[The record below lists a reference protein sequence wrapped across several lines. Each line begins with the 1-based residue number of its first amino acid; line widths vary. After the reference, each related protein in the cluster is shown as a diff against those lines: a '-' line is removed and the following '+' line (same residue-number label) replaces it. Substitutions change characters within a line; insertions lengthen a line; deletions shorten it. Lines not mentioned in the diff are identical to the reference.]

1 MRHFCYVFV
10 FQMTCV
16 SQTGLQA
23 WLEGGGGHPLA
34 AAPDKGMVGS
44 VLYKGRQFLGKLAFH
59 LKSQQP
65 GQARVTLNQWVNAC
79 LFRYHGGG
87 FKPKD
92 EIAVLDRMAFGANLP
107 VRVLTV
113 EKCGSSCS
121 TRGSLGSVHVKVL
134 FISTN
139 TYHLPSTPAHVYL
152 CLKNKLFIILNNKV
166 FFDRYQVIRTD
177 YHSYGGDQATIERHL
192 NSLLPHLSIPT
203 PLLTSLRR
211 RCFETDRKF
220 RLVFFLALE
229 YVDEESVR
237 NFKGLIRAGS
247 WGGGSLL
254 TAQGVIVTLGRVSP
268 HFMLLPIGAMD
279 FSRYQG
285 GAGAR
290 QFISPENLKSLVEEE
305 SPSSSVDTGSS
316 QTCPCES
323 GETLFS
329 SRPPKKLAQPV
340 GNSEVPD
347 DLVSNLQLLGLWN
360 TDVEQVLDLV
370 TWLSTVSYDIER

>member
-1 MRHFCYVFV
+1 
-10 FQMTCV
+10 MTCV
-16 SQTGLQA
+16 SQAGLQA
-23 WLEGGGGHPLA
+23 WLDGGGGHPLA
-34 AAPDKGMVGS
+34 LAPVEGLVGS
-44 VLYKGRQFLGKLAFH
+44 ALLKGRQFMGKLAFH

-65 GQARVTLNQWVNAC
+65 GQARVTLNQWVKAC
-79 LFRYHGGG
+79 LFRYYGGG
-87 FKPKD
+87 FKAKD
-92 EIAVLDRMAFGANLP
+92 EIAVLDRMAFGANIP

-113 EKCGSSCS
+113 EKCGSTCS
-121 TRGSLGSVHVKVL
+121 TRGRLGFVHVKVL

-139 TYHLPSTPAHVYL
+139 TYHLPSTPAYVYL
-152 CLKNKLFIILNNKV
+152 CLKNQLFIILDNKV
-166 FFDRYQVIRTD
+166 FFDRYQVIRSD

-211 RCFETDRKF
+211 RCFETDQTF

-229 YVDEESVR
+229 YVGEESVR

-247 WGGGSLL
+247 WGGGNWL

-268 HFMLLPIGAMD
+268 HFMLLPVGAMD

-290 QFISPENLKSLVEEE
+290 QYISPENLKPLVEE
-305 SPSSSVDTGSS
+305 SPSSSVDSGSS
-316 QTCPCES
+316 RTCPCES

-360 TDVEQVLDLV
+360 TDVAQILDLV